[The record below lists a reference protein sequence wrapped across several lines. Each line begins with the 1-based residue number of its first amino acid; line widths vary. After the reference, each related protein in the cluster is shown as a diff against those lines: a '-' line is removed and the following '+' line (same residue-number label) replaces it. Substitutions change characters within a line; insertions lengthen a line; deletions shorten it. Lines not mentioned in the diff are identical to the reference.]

1 MRSRP
6 SRHGAMA
13 QVALRDHESSRRS
26 EDARI
31 TPSRRRSRGVVL
43 RRGARL
49 SASRT
54 WLPPRRRARRASIR
68 ASLLRRRPL
77 AEVSLA
83 VLSRA
88 AASSTNVIRHHPR
101 RKLHAASDG
110 EDRDDPSNEHVSR
123 RRAPPDS
130 DPPRRRGR
138 GRGSIR
144 RRRRDRHGVHRHA
157 EALRDSCAFLISRHA
172 SPPEHGRDHR
182 QRRIGR
188 AISRSPKAFVT
199 RPASRR

>member
-1 MRSRP
+1 MRASRPRERSR
-6 SRHGAMA
+6 S
-13 QVALRDHESSRRS
+13 
-26 EDARI
+26 
-31 TPSRRRSRGVVL
+31 VVL

-49 SASRT
+49 CASRT

-88 AASSTNVIRHHPR
+88 VGLGRSECPRAASSTNVIRHHPR

-110 EDRDDPSNEHVSR
+110 EDRDDPPNEHVSR

-144 RRRRDRHGVHRHA
+144 RRHRDRHGVHRHA
-157 EALRDSCAFLISRHA
+157 EALRDFLISRHA
-172 SPPEHGRDHR
+172 SPPERGRDHR

-188 AISRSPKAFVT
+188 AISRLHKAFVT